1 MKDSLANE
9 FEINLGDL
17 RYFLGV
23 EVAKSKNKI
32 LLSHTRPNITFAVGI
47 VNQYMHAPNE
57 KHMNAVVR
65 LLRYLKGALK
75 NSYFQKPANLEVEAY
90 TDAN

>member
-47 VNQYMHAPNE
+47 VNQYMHAPYE
-57 KHMNAVVR
+57 CSGETFEISQR
-65 LLRYLKGALK
+65 STEELLFSKTSEPRGGGVYGC
-75 NSYFQKPANLEVEAY
+75 
-90 TDAN
+90 